1 MAMMYNGRHIASRQ
15 VSISIL
21 TTQCYN
27 KGQQVYCGDQRERER
42 ERKRERGG
50 GGGEKI
56 YTHYA
61 LSLTAGV

>member
-1 MAMMYNGRHIASRQ
+1 MMYNGRHIASQQ

-27 KGQQVYCGDQRERER
+27 KGQQLYCGDQRG
-42 ERKRERGG
+42 RERGG